1 MEKTKVNLCKSCG
14 KNDSETKFYEYLNTR
29 CILCKRKSVKD
40 SKNIKEK
47 SIREEKI
54 ENIDP
59 DEKIRYLWSE
69 MMREP
74 FYRNGRKSILDFME
88 ETEQD
93 ISDLL
98 MSNEK
103 LKSEFFTGLD
113 KVKEEV
119 NILFKFRK
127 EFESII
133 DLKISLAINKMKEE
147 IIEEIKNN
155 LNK

>member
-103 LKSEFFTGLD
+103 LKSECFTGLD